1 MQSAFSF
8 ASNIDRFGFIN
19 KFFHHHR
26 VGASIEIIVC
36 SSSALTASKVDLETV
51 SSVLASDPL
60 QAEIKINGNNRQ
72 KRCFKIL
79 LQQNKLEIQCGKKG
93 RASYLIR
100 PAQRVM
106 RTSGV
111 EYLPHV
117 KSRST
122 TFKPFTLYEWIGCHI
137 ADIIVEVI
145 WAKSQTVGNRGRNA
159 NRLSQMRM
167 TRPER
172 MPEAGKAVS
181 LEVVEIELALGA
193 QDIVADGFE
202 GALRKA
208 AELVNGEVI
217 FNIRAPE
224 DSEQQRIAAISVSD
238 GTTDQTVFVM
248 LGKDGT
254 SLTVTSEQDEATL
267 LNKLGTDF
275 AAIMKG
281 LRP

>member
-1 MQSAFSF
+1 
-8 ASNIDRFGFIN
+8 
-19 KFFHHHR
+19 
-26 VGASIEIIVC
+26 
-36 SSSALTASKVDLETV
+36 
-51 SSVLASDPL
+51 
-60 QAEIKINGNNRQ
+60 
-72 KRCFKIL
+72 
-79 LQQNKLEIQCGKKG
+79 
-93 RASYLIR
+93 
-100 PAQRVM
+100 
-106 RTSGV
+106 
-111 EYLPHV
+111 
-117 KSRST
+117 
-122 TFKPFTLYEWIGCHI
+122 
-137 ADIIVEVI
+137 
-145 WAKSQTVGNRGRNA
+145 
-159 NRLSQMRM
+159 
-167 TRPER
+167 